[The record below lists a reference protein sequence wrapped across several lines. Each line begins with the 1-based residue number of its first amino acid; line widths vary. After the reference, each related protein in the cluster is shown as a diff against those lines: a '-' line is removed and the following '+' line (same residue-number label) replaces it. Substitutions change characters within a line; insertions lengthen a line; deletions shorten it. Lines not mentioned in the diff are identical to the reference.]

1 MSFAK
6 EIIEDIKQKESNPE
20 LTAPEIIAIVGPTC
34 TGKSDLA
41 IEVARELALPI
52 INCDSRLIFQ
62 EMNIGTAKPS
72 KEELD
77 EVTHHLVNIK
87 SPITSYSAG
96 DYRVDFDKT
105 YEELKANKSGIKA
118 IVVGGTGLY
127 IRSALDNLN
136 MPDVTRDRELRDEL
150 NERSLEDLQKMILD
164 LDPEAHKDLDMH
176 NKVRIIRAI
185 EIVQASGKPLAQNRS
200 KGKTNRYQT
209 LYYGVNFESR
219 RKLYDLIN
227 YRVVK
232 MLQRGLVHEVEA
244 LVKKYG
250 ETEVLEST
258 IGYREILPYLRG
270 ECSLSEARR
279 RIQKRTRLY
288 AKKQM
293 TWFNQNRDIKWF
305 IRN

>member
-1 MSFAK
+1 MSFTK
-6 EIIEDIKQKESNPE
+6 QVIEDIKEKNCSPE
-20 LTAPEIIAIVGPTC
+20 LIAVVGPTC

-41 IEVARELALPI
+41 IEVAKELNVPI

-62 EMNIGTAKPS
+62 EMNIGTAKPTQA
-72 KEELD
+72 ELD

-87 SPITSYSAG
+87 IPDSSYSAG
-96 DYRVDFDKT
+96 DYRQDFDKV
-105 YEELKANKSGIKA
+105 YNQLKANEQGIKA
-118 IVVGGTGLY
+118 VVVGGTGLY

-136 MPDVTRDRELRDEL
+136 MPEVSRNRELRDEL
-150 NERSLEDLQKMILD
+150 NEKTLEELQKMVLD
-164 LDPEAHKDLDMH
+164 LDPDAHKDLDMP

-185 EIVQASGKPLAQNRS
+185 EIIKVSGKPLAENRS
-200 KGKTNRYQT
+200 KGTTNRYKT
-209 LYYGVNFESR
+209 LYYGLNFESR

-250 ETEVLEST
+250 ESEVLQST

-270 ECSLSEARR
+270 EYSLSEGRR
-279 RIQKRTRLY
+279 KIQKRTRLY

-293 TWFNQNRDIKWF
+293 TWFNQNREIKWF
-305 IRN
+305 LRST